1 MASSTRAASSVSPI
15 VIGSTIAST
24 TRAVGSISPIVSST
38 STAFA
43 PLFSSKSTTVAVTK
57 SSEVPTP
64 VSSNSNSSKSPD
76 AVKSV
81 LEEETT
87 LTDIIEKLSPFKY
100 YETSSD
106 YFTSIPALDDL
117 ILSCD
122 ALIAS
127 GPAATSI
134 SSTQLSSMSS
144 KEVENCLDTLGHLP
158 WSKSQTQSV
167 WEVVK
172 NKVHKLKVSG
182 LLPIK
187 RQEMLLLRN
196 LLPSIAVEDPTLLDM
211 SRTNIDGISYL
222 GSQLESYDHM
232 VLNLMQL
239 YITVNEITN
248 STPFTA
254 VEAASL
260 GQLLCGL
267 RDEQWKQLI
276 TEEVFASILTGHLSQ
291 LECKLSNTSAL
302 HLASMMTELYGP
314 TNTWTSSD
322 LLSVGWMASTLSPE
336 QLGQLNPHAMEG
348 LTGQA
353 VKFLTRDHIHA
364 LSHMHVAMMAPHAAS
379 FISKDHL
386 MPYTNMNRRRGIRA
400 AGGEDERLVATME
413 KVEPEMQVGDMEWE
427 EEETAG
433 ENGGLIGSGVPY
445 SSSVNVVLIVSL
457 VLITV
462 LGI

>member
-1 MASSTRAASSVSPI
+1 MK
-15 VIGSTIAST
+15 
-24 TRAVGSISPIVSST
+24 SI
-38 STAFA
+38 
-43 PLFSSKSTTVAVTK
+43 
-57 SSEVPTP
+57 
-64 VSSNSNSSKSPD
+64 
-76 AVKSV
+76 
-81 LEEETT
+81 LEEEQA
-87 LTDIIEKLSPFKY
+87 LTDIVEKLSPFKY
-100 YETSSD
+100 YETSSN

-122 ALIAS
+122 VIIAS
-127 GPAATSI
+127 GSAATSI

-172 NKVHKLKVSG
+172 NKVHKLKVSSM
-182 LLPIK
+182 LPIK
-187 RQEMLLLRN
+187 RQEMLLLKN

-314 TNTWTSSD
+314 TNTWTTSD

-353 VKFLTRDHIHA
+353 VQFLTRDHIHA

-379 FISKDHL
+379 FISKEQL
-386 MPYTNMNRRRGIRA
+386 MPYTNMNLRRGIRA

-413 KVEPEMQVGDMEWE
+413 KVEPEMQVGDMERKKE
-427 EEETAG
+427 EDDTAG
-433 ENGGLIGSGVPY
+433 ESGEHVGSGVPY
-445 SSSVNVVLIVSL
+445 TTSTNVFVIISIVLTNL
-457 VLITV
+457 VFN
-462 LGI
+462 